1 MSQTLNSLKSPLVS
15 RVVFSAI
22 TMLCAPV
29 WAADATLIEGEKIS
43 ITAQDMHADSLRMPA
58 EMRPQVLGKAQT
70 VTQIASNLYARRAMA
85 LRAEVEGLDKDPAVV
100 AALRIAR
107 DKVLSD
113 AYIEKL
119 DKAAAPD
126 DAAAEKMAQTMY
138 KAKPD
143 RFKVDEQVRVR
154 HILIA
159 ASAPGAKEK
168 AEDVIKKLSA
178 GSDFAALAKEVSA
191 DPGSAAKGGDLGFFT
206 KGRMMPEFEKA
217 AFALKN
223 KGEISG
229 VVETR
234 FGFHVLQLEDK
245 RPAGVRPFNE
255 VREELI
261 KEVKNSVV
269 QEARVAEA
277 QKLQQ
282 GAKINAPAISAFAEE
297 FSKAA
302 SPK

>member
-43 ITAQDMHADSLRMPA
+43 ITAQDMHADSLRMPV

-85 LRAEVEGLDKDPAVV
+85 LRAEAEGLDKDPAVV
-100 AALRIAR
+100 AALRVAR

-126 DAAAEKMAQTMY
+126 DAAAEKMAETMY
-138 KAKPD
+138 KAKRD

-159 ASAPGAKEK
+159 ASEPGAKEK
-168 AEDVIKKLSA
+168 AEDVIRKLSA

>member
-1 MSQTLNSLKSPLVS
+1 
-15 RVVFSAI
+15 
-22 TMLCAPV
+22 
-29 WAADATLIEGEKIS
+29 
-43 ITAQDMHADSLRMPA
+43 
-58 EMRPQVLGKAQT
+58 
-70 VTQIASNLYARRAMA
+70 
-85 LRAEVEGLDKDPAVV
+85 
-100 AALRIAR
+100 
-107 DKVLSD
+107 
-113 AYIEKL
+113 
-119 DKAAAPD
+119 
-126 DAAAEKMAQTMY
+126 MY

-159 ASAPGAKEK
+159 ASEPGAKEK

>member
-1 MSQTLNSLKSPLVS
+1 
-15 RVVFSAI
+15 
-22 TMLCAPV
+22 
-29 WAADATLIEGEKIS
+29 
-43 ITAQDMHADSLRMPA
+43 
-58 EMRPQVLGKAQT
+58 
-70 VTQIASNLYARRAMA
+70 
-85 LRAEVEGLDKDPAVV
+85 
-100 AALRIAR
+100 
-107 DKVLSD
+107 
-113 AYIEKL
+113 
-119 DKAAAPD
+119 
-126 DAAAEKMAQTMY
+126 
-138 KAKPD
+138 
-143 RFKVDEQVRVR
+143 
-154 HILIA
+154 
-159 ASAPGAKEK
+159 
-168 AEDVIKKLSA
+168 
-178 GSDFAALAKEVSA
+178 
-191 DPGSAAKGGDLGFFT
+191 
-206 KGRMMPEFEKA
+206 MMPEFEKA